1 VISIQFY
8 VYLVVFGKKVKAR
21 DGLFFILS
29 IRLLCIHQSETDL
42 LKSKH
47 RTLLKLKSLK
57 EIRMKTFTKTALT
70 LLAASVMT
78 TAAFAETGTERVQ
91 SAKGGVEALGITL
104 ENMGASVDT
113 SVNLNGAY
121 TFDQKEAIYSAK
133 HAELQNKF
141 DVLHAQS
148 AV

>member
-1 VISIQFY
+1 
-8 VYLVVFGKKVKAR
+8 
-21 DGLFFILS
+21 
-29 IRLLCIHQSETDL
+29 
-42 LKSKH
+42 
-47 RTLLKLKSLK
+47 
-57 EIRMKTFTKTALT
+57 MKTFTKTALT

-104 ENMGASVDT
+104 ENMGAPVDT

-133 HAELQNKF
+133 HAELQNQF
-141 DVLHAQS
+141 DALHAQS
-148 AV
+148 AE